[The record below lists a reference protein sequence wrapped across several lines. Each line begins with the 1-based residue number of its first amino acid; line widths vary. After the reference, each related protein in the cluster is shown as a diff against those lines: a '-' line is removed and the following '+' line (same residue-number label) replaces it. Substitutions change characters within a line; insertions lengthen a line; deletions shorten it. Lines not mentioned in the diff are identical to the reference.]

1 MKSKKLALV
10 LTGVIAVTLTACGTP
25 STESTAGSSAGTSA
39 ESSTGASSGDS
50 SKETTGKSTGAEEE
64 GKSEISA
71 DNPLAGKKIG
81 CTIVYKG
88 DEWCSALASCLED
101 VADKYGCEI
110 VVEDG
115 DLNDETQSKQVE
127 NMVAA
132 GVDMMFVDP
141 ATPDGVTEA
150 MNKAV
155 DAGIPIFIYDGYW
168 NEDKAVTTVT
178 WNQPLTGELMADY
191 VIDYVDKNLNGKAK
205 VVVLTLKSSTHCV
218 EREEAFKEAVAGH
231 GGIEVINT
239 QDCEGN
245 REKGANAITN
255 IVEPFDIVVSV
266 VDNGAWGAV
275 SALQARGLTD
285 VKVFSMGAYG
295 SEPFEA
301 LKNEDPNYEA
311 CVVVPPQ
318 EIADTIYQAASDYF
332 EGKEVEKTTNI
343 ELAVA
348 DSSNVTDFWTFQ

>member
-10 LTGVIAVTLTACGTP
+10 LAGVMVFAMTACGNP
-25 STESTAGSSAGTSA
+25 STTSTAGSAASSGTSA
-39 ESSTGASSGDS
+39 VSSSGTSSASSGNS
-50 SKETTGKSTGAEEE
+50 GKETSGNSTG
-64 GKSEISA
+64 A

-88 DEWCSALASCLED
+88 DEWCSALATCLEN

-115 DLNDETQSKQVE
+115 DINDETQSKQVE

-132 GVDMMFVDP
+132 GVDMIFVDP

-150 MNKAV
+150 LNKAV
-155 DAGIPIFIYDGYW
+155 DADIPIFVYDGYW

-191 VIDYVDKNLNGKAK
+191 VIDYVDKNLNGEAK

-218 EREEAFKEAVAGH
+218 EREEAFKEAVAAH

-295 SEPFEA
+295 AEPFEA
-301 LKNEDPNYEA
+301 LKNEDPNYQA

-332 EGKEVEKTTNI
+332 EGKKVEKTTNI
-343 ELAVA
+343 ELEVA
-348 DSSNVTDFWTFQ
+348 DSTNVTDFWTFQ

>member
-1 MKSKKLALV
+1 
-10 LTGVIAVTLTACGTP
+10 
-25 STESTAGSSAGTSA
+25 
-39 ESSTGASSGDS
+39 
-50 SKETTGKSTGAEEE
+50 
-64 GKSEISA
+64 
-71 DNPLAGKKIG
+71 
-81 CTIVYKG
+81 
-88 DEWCSALASCLED
+88 
-101 VADKYGCEI
+101 
-110 VVEDG
+110 
-115 DLNDETQSKQVE
+115 
-127 NMVAA
+127 MVAA
-132 GVDMMFVDP
+132 GVDMIFVDP